1 MFFMSIMFLVI
12 SYSLFKILLDLH
24 QIKYIKST
32 HISDDELRVINL
44 TQEYA
49 EKSKLYNTEKL
60 YISIFNTLIQ
70 TFVIIVFL
78 SFDGISILAK
88 ATDIINVFAFNPE
101 VINIILFIIFL
112 TLIGLPVSYYKTFII
127 EKAYGFNRQSKL
139 LFFKDFI
146 LSLIISLII
155 FSFLFL
161 AFDLLYNLYINE
173 WWIYMWLVFIAF
185 NISVIYLFPILI
197 SPLFNSFKKIDDE
210 KIVS

>member
-70 TFVIIVFL
+70 SFVIIVFL
-78 SFDGISILAK
+78 SFDGISILTK

-101 VINIILFIIFL
+101 VINIILFI
-112 TLIGLPVSYYKTFII
+112 
-127 EKAYGFNRQSKL
+127 
-139 LFFKDFI
+139 
-146 LSLIISLII
+146 
-155 FSFLFL
+155 
-161 AFDLLYNLYINE
+161 NLE
-173 WWIYMWLVFIAF
+173 L
-185 NISVIYLFPILI
+185 
-197 SPLFNSFKKIDDE
+197 
-210 KIVS
+210 

>member
-70 TFVIIVFL
+70 SFIIIAFL

-101 VINIILFIIFL
+101 VINMILFIIFL
-112 TLIGLPVSYYKTFII
+112 TLMGLPVSYYKNFIS
-127 EKAYGFNRQSKL
+127 SK
-139 LFFKDFI
+139 K
-146 LSLIISLII
+146 S
-155 FSFLFL
+155 
-161 AFDLLYNLYINE
+161 E
-173 WWIYMWLVFIAF
+173 T
-185 NISVIYLFPILI
+185 
-197 SPLFNSFKKIDDE
+197 K
-210 KIVS
+210 